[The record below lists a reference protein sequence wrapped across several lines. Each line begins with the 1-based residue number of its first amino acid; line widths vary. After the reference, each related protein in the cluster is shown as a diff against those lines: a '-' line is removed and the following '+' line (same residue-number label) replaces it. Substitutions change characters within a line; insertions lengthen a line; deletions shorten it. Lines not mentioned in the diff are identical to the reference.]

1 MPLQVW
7 PMKTEY
13 FMRWPEASASE
24 FFFATIPIAI
34 GTRMFCRHQNTETQ
48 KTTEYFW
55 NPSPAQAELNF

>member
-1 MPLQVW
+1 
-7 PMKTEY
+7 
-13 FMRWPEASASE
+13 MRWPEASASE
-24 FFFATIPIAI
+24 FFFATIPIVPIAIGI